1 MGFKFRLQR
10 NLRRLVRR
18 LPGVLLFAALAVV
31 FVFSVDKAA
40 RAHKRETV
48 GQLEESIRRA
58 AMVCYALEGRY
69 PESLSYLKG
78 NYGIMI
84 DEEKF
89 TVYYDIFASNI
100 MPEIFVVEK

>member
-1 MGFKFRLQR
+1 MGKRFRLRQR
-10 NLRRLVRR
+10 LKRLAGR
-18 LPGVLLFAALAVV
+18 LPGALLFVALLAL
-31 FVFSVDKAA
+31 FLFSVDKAA
-40 RAHKRETV
+40 QAHEREAAA
-48 GQLEESIRRA
+48 QLEKSVRRA

-69 PESLSYLKG
+69 PESLSYLKD

-89 TVYYDIFASNI
+89 AVHYDIFASNI